1 MRDKSEIDQKRHGV
15 DDSCDQRAC
24 HDRRVKLDPGSDH
37 RERAADGFRE
47 DNYENE
53 RYANDSRDI
62 HRKLV
67 QKHELDEIG

>member
-1 MRDKSEIDQKRHGV
+1 MCDKSEIDQERNGV
-15 DDSCDQRAC
+15 NDRRDQRAR
-24 HDRRVKLDPGSDH
+24 HDRRVEFDLGSDH
-37 RERAADGFRE
+37 RQRADDGFRE